1 MHEQIIN
8 LQQIFDNNRN
18 PENAV
23 HMEKY
28 MHSVSIYR
36 LENDGKAE
44 IGSVIYERNEI
55 R

>member
-8 LQQIFDNNRN
+8 LQQIFANNRN

-28 MHSVSIYR
+28 MR
-36 LENDGKAE
+36 DQFTF
-44 IGSVIYERNEI
+44 IGLKSTER
-55 R
+55 RKLAQ

>member
-23 HMEKY
+23 HMENICAI
-28 MHSVSIYR
+28 SLR
-36 LENDGKAE
+36 LSA
-44 IGSVIYERNEI
+44 
-55 R
+55 